1 MSAELAAEAR
11 RRRRRFARYGRIVP
25 IAVVQLFGTVAASG
39 TFGAR
44 PGHGG
49 PPFHSPVSL
58 AAVHPGAL
66 SAFAI
71 VLLLG
76 SIAVLPWRWRWPVS
90 VLATVAACTIAFAF
104 VAPARGPYVAALTM
118 ALTNAVLLGH
128 RVPALVGAAVSFLV
142 LPWADFL
149 TGRTPVLPWTA
160 MTLTAAWLI
169 ATLAIA
175 ELARV
180 RIARSADAR
189 AARAAEARRRADDER
204 VRIARELHDS
214 VAHNMSLINL
224 QSGVALHL
232 GRELPEQT
240 RAALTAIH
248 DASATALAELRAIL
262 GVLRS
267 PDGTNPATRAPG
279 PSLRQL
285 PDLVDRARA
294 AGLDV
299 SLTISGTVERVGG
312 ITDASTYRIA
322 QEAVTNVMKH
332 APRHRVTIT
341 VSVGTDIVDIT
352 VSDEPGADSAERRR
366 AASIGSSGNGII
378 GMRERAAAVGGTL
391 SAGPTP
397 SGGWTV
403 RARLPILAST
413 SDSPQSEEQ
422 R

>member
-1 MSAELAAEAR
+1 M
-11 RRRRRFARYGRIVP
+11 
-25 IAVVQLFGTVAASG
+25 
-39 TFGAR
+39 
-44 PGHGG
+44 
-49 PPFHSPVSL
+49 
-58 AAVHPGAL
+58 
-66 SAFAI
+66 
-71 VLLLG
+71 
-76 SIAVLPWRWRWPVS
+76 AVLG
-90 VLATVAACTIAFAF
+90 TVAACTVAFAF

-128 RVPALVGAAVSFLV
+128 RVPALLVAAVSFLV
-142 LPWADFL
+142 LPWADYL
-149 TGRTPVLPWTA
+149 TGRTPALPWSA
-160 MTLTAAWLI
+160 MTLTSAWLI

-248 DASATALAELRAIL
+248 DASASALTELRAIL

-267 PDGTNPATRAPG
+267 ADGTNPAARAPG

-299 SLTISGTVERVGG
+299 SLTISGAPERVGG

-332 APRHRVTIT
+332 APRHHAIVT
-341 VSVGTDIVDIT
+341 VSVGTDIVDLT
-352 VSDEPGADSAERRR
+352 VSDEPGASAEGRT

-391 SAGPTP
+391 TAGPTP

-403 RARLPILAST
+403 QARLPIVTSN
-413 SDSPQSEEQ
+413 SDSQEPEEQ